1 VKLPRLPSLLTRLLR
16 RRPRRRLFDSRSER
30 VFLAPF
36 VQKHAAAL
44 AQDLPSSTLAGTL
57 PFTQSVLVEKLIAP

>member
-36 VQKHAAAL
+36 
-44 AQDLPSSTLAGTL
+44 
-57 PFTQSVLVEKLIAP
+57 